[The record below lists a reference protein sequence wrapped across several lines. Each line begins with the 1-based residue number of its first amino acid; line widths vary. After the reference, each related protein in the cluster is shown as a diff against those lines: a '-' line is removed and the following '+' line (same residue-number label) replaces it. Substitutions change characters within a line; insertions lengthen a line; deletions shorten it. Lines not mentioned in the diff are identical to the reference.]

1 MKKKIDEIRGQ
12 DTAELQAK
20 LSDLRKEQFQLRFH
34 GSTEE
39 VARTS
44 RHRELRRTVARILLV
59 LGEREREA
67 ARTAAGGK

>member
-59 LGEREREA
+59 LGEREA